1 MWLYALPL
9 LILHPIVALI
19 RNTLSSFKHLCPPG
33 SFTNSVFAAAFDYVW
48 QIQCHLLA
56 LRFLSPPFFP
66 CVISEMSLRA
76 ALLLSGPWW
85 LILCRGVGRHQG
97 SSFGC
102 QAPGGCGCVNANTLM
117 FIVRRKTKVYTLL
130 CYALCIAA
138 MFLKGELEQARCC

>member
-9 LILHPIVALI
+9 LILHSIVALI

-66 CVISEMSLRA
+66 CVVSEMSLRA
-76 ALLLSGPWW
+76 ASSSLGP
-85 LILCRGVGRHQG
+85 GG
-97 SSFGC
+97 SSCAEVWEGTRG
-102 QAPGGCGCVNANTLM
+102 AALAAKPREAVVVLM
-117 FIVRRKTKVYTLL
+117 LIH
-130 CYALCIAA
+130 
-138 MFLKGELEQARCC
+138 